1 MQLLRRPCTTS
12 KYLARYS
19 MFLSILRLCVLHT
32 GITLTQVLYL
42 VRGVKPLVK
51 EGLYFSGYKED
62 RREGGITTDFESFE
76 VSEFEMWE
84 KIVATLSSA
93 NLGYVRET
101 LVARI
106 QYCAMIEVSRPS
118 SINVAQLSRAT
129 CPPVISFG
137 CKFFFPSGVKVTSSW
152 K

>member
-62 RREGGITTDFESFE
+62 RRGGGREGLPPTLK
-76 VSEFEMWE
+76 VSKYQSLRCGKRLLPRF
-84 KIVATLSSA
+84 L
-93 NLGYVRET
+93 R
-101 LVARI
+101 RI
-106 QYCAMIEVSRPS
+106 
-118 SINVAQLSRAT
+118 LDT
-129 CPPVISFG
+129 
-137 CKFFFPSGVKVTSSW
+137 
-152 K
+152 